1 MHEKVFEELKQVF
14 KKVFHDPMLSIAL
27 TDAAKD
33 VAGWDSLTHMMLIN
47 EIELHF
53 KIVFSFEE
61 VTSFKSVNDMV
72 DLISKKL
79 T

>member
-1 MHEKVFEELKQVF
+1 MQEKVFEELKQVF
-14 KKVFHDPMLSIAL
+14 KKVFHDSTLNVSL

-33 VAGWDSLTHMMLIN
+33 VAGWDSLTHMILIN
-47 EIELHF
+47 EIELQF

-61 VTSFKSVNDMV
+61 VTSFKNVNDMV

-79 T
+79 P